1 MEVHHHPDL
10 RHKKKNFKE
19 YFLEFLMIF
28 LAVTMGF
35 FAESIRENIS
45 NHKKEKEFMLSM
57 VEDLKSD
64 TANINAFT
72 GKANE
77 AIDEMDSLMHLM
89 RRPDR
94 EKYGQTMYYFSR
106 AVTTKVTRF
115 QLNDRTYEEMKS
127 SGSLG
132 LIESKELSDSI
143 SNYYAKQRHFKEQA
157 DLQLQKLSA
166 YTDFAGKVFD
176 GAIFQEMMQ
185 RFPYKV
191 VMPQGN
197 PHLLTSDDNTI
208 NQFVGLLHYYSAI
221 SIINTSYAQQE
232 KDVTTHLIKIIDD
245 KYHLQ

>member
-10 RHKKKNFKE
+10 HHKKKNFKE

-35 FAESIRENIS
+35 FAEGIRENIS
-45 NHKKEKEFMLSM
+45 NHKREIDFVHSM

-64 TANINAFT
+64 TANINSFT
-72 GKANE
+72 AKANE

-94 EKYGQTMYYFSR
+94 GKYGQTMYYFSR

-115 QLNDRTYEEMKS
+115 QLNERTYEEMKS

-143 SNYYAKQRHFKEQA
+143 SNYYAKQTHFKEQA

-176 GAIFQEMMQ
+176 GAIFQQMMQ

-191 VMPQGN
+191 VMPKGN
-197 PHLLTSDDNTI
+197 PHLLTSDHNII
-208 NQFVGLLHYYSAI
+208 NEFVGLLHYYCAI
-221 SIINTSYAQQE
+221 SIINTSYAEQE
-232 KDVTTHLIKIIDD
+232 KDVTIHLIKIIED

>member
-10 RHKKKNFKE
+10 HHKKKNFKE
-19 YFLEFLMIF
+19 YFLEFIMIF

-35 FAESIRENIS
+35 FAESIRENVS
-45 NHKKEKEFMLSM
+45 HHKREKEFMHSM

-64 TANINAFT
+64 TANINSFT
-72 GKANE
+72 GKANQ
-77 AIDEMDSLMHLM
+77 AIDEMDSLVHLM

-94 EKYGQTMYYFSR
+94 EKYGQTIYYFAR

-115 QLNDRTYEEMKS
+115 KLNDRTYEEMKS

-132 LIESKELSDSI
+132 LIANKELSDSI
-143 SNYYAKQRHFKEQA
+143 SNYYAKQTHFKEQA

-197 PHLLTSDDNTI
+197 PSLLTSDHNTI
-208 NQFVGLLHYYSAI
+208 NEFVGLLHYYCAI
-221 SIINTSYAQQE
+221 SIINTSYAEQE
-232 KDVTTHLIKIIDD
+232 KDVTTHLIKMIED
-245 KYHLQ
+245 KYHFQ

>member
-1 MEVHHHPDL
+1 
-10 RHKKKNFKE
+10 
-19 YFLEFLMIF
+19 
-28 LAVTMGF
+28 
-35 FAESIRENIS
+35 
-45 NHKKEKEFMLSM
+45 
-57 VEDLKSD
+57 
-64 TANINAFT
+64 
-72 GKANE
+72 
-77 AIDEMDSLMHLM
+77 
-89 RRPDR
+89 
-94 EKYGQTMYYFSR
+94 
-106 AVTTKVTRF
+106 
-115 QLNDRTYEEMKS
+115 MKS

-221 SIINTSYAQQE
+221 SIINTSYAEQE
-232 KDVTTHLIKIIDD
+232 KDVTTHLIKMIED